1 MKVYEAVE
9 PSSTVIVVSVG
20 ELIVAVKHSFFRVIL
35 KVYPLLLV
43 LLASLTVDVTVKSK
57 AVLSKLLSLVEIVTV
72 LPETEIHEK
81 VDRSGEK
88 VSVSV

>member
-35 KVYPLLLV
+35 KAYALLLV
-43 LLASLTVDVTVKSK
+43 LLASLTVDVTVKST

-72 LPETEIHEK
+72 LPETEIHGK